1 MNLLEITKLSL
12 SEADYCF
19 KMMTEAWSIFCDP
32 FAVVT
37 KIEFLKLRD
46 ANAYK

>member
-1 MNLLEITKLSL
+1 MYFLEITKLLL

-37 KIEFLKLRD
+37 KIEFLKLRGGK
-46 ANAYK
+46 AYK